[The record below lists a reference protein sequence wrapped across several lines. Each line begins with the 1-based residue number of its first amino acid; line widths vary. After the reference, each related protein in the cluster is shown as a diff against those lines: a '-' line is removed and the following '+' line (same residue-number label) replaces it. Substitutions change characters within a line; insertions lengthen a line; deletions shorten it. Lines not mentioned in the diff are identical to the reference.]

1 MSSPRLRSQFET
13 LFEHFNGQNTD
24 IQLEEVTDILF
35 CTRRN
40 ARIVLNKMEEE
51 GWVEWH
57 PAAGRGKQSRLIFNQ
72 SRSEVSEALARRYV
86 EEGKIGQA
94 LSVLDNDADKLTQV
108 IQSYLGV
115 KHQEGLQVIRLPYYR
130 PLSMLN
136 PRKNMRR
143 SEQHIA
149 RQVFSGLTKLDEDD
163 QLQPDLAHSWQALNN
178 QHWRFYLRPGVR
190 FHNGEPLSTEHV
202 LQSLMSLKGL
212 TLFSHI
218 ESVTSPADLV
228 IDILLNQ
235 PDVYFPILLSECCAK
250 ILLPESQRSD
260 NFDLIPIGTGP
271 YKIIVND
278 NKRLQL
284 QAFDAYFG
292 FRPLID
298 HVEVWVIDEAHS
310 SLVFPHLPN
319 PIKRQNHFTKDD
331 VGLDPGC
338 TYLLL
343 NRHNGIARDE
353 RWARYL
359 SYKLSSLSVFKELP
373 ETKVVELGVLPAHGL
388 KPGWY
393 HHSPQP
399 ELAPEG
405 LKTLTISY
413 HAQHPMFPSLAKTL
427 QKLLGSDGID
437 VEFIKYDH
445 SIEVSETVDIWI
457 QAMGLANRREAALA
471 GWLLN
476 YSEIEAA
483 SRDEDFAH
491 WRALIEAWRRS
502 HHLQF
507 PAKELGRSLVE
518 QNQLIPLFHSWLGI
532 SKDQC
537 GSLQNAK
544 CNALGWFD
552 FSQVWVKPDFINQ

>member
-72 SRSEVSEALARRYV
+72 SRSEVSESLARRYV

-149 RQVFSGLTKLDEDD
+149 RQVFSGLTKLDEYD
-163 QLQPDLAHSWQALNN
+163 QLQPDLAHNWQALNDK
-178 QHWRFYLRPGVR
+178 HWRFYLRPGVR
-190 FHNGEPLSTEHV
+190 FHNGEPLTTEHV
-202 LQSLMSLKGL
+202 LQSVLSLKGL

-218 ESVTSPADLV
+218 EFVRSPADLV
-228 IDILLNQ
+228 IDIFLSQSDL
-235 PDVYFPILLSECCAK
+235 YFPILLSECCAK
-250 ILLPESQRSD
+250 ILLPEAQRSD
-260 NFDLIPIGTGP
+260 SFDLIPIGTGP
-271 YKIIVND
+271 YKILVND
-278 NKRLQL
+278 DKRLQL

-292 FRPLID
+292 FRPLVD
-298 HVEVWVIDEAHS
+298 RVEVWVIDEAHS
-310 SLVFPHLPN
+310 SLVFPHLPTPLQQRDN
-319 PIKRQNHFTKDD
+319 FGKDN
-331 VGLDPGC
+331 VELDPGC

-343 NRHNGIARDE
+343 NRYNGVASDDAC
-353 RWARYL
+353 ARYL

-373 ETKVVELGVLPAHGL
+373 ESKVVELGVLPAHGL

-393 HHSPQP
+393 HHSPTP
-399 ELAPEG
+399 EPAPAQ
-405 LKTLTISY
+405 LSKLTISY

-427 QKLLGSDGID
+427 EKLLKCDGIE

-445 SIEVSETVDIWI
+445 STDVPVTVDVWI
-457 QAMGLANRREAALA
+457 QAMGLANRREDALA

-483 SRDEDFAH
+483 SCNEDFAG
-491 WRALIEAWRRS
+491 WRSLIENWRQS
-502 HHLQF
+502 ANTQF

-518 QNQLIPLFHSWLGI
+518 LHQLIPLFHSWLGI

-552 FSQVWVKPDFINQ
+552 FSQVWVKPDFIDE